1 MEEKC
6 KNIVRNIIYK
16 KRICK
21 AHVFVHYHRV
31 HTFTYFKMG
40 GLKELPVFNLI
51 Y

>member
-1 MEEKC
+1 MQKHSTQHHLQ
-6 KNIVRNIIYK
+6 

-31 HTFTYFKMG
+31 HTFTYYKMG